1 MTAASFTKTYRSV
14 EQAETAARHHR
25 WLTTHAQP
33 MHQPALLEIRTST
46 LSFERIDGRHAG
58 PGDLVKLAGLM
69 GDAHGSAWT
78 SDLHRATLD
87 IPHTFSDGT
96 LFPDYLSGREAAL
109 RCRLEQGHLPDKAA
123 LHAML
128 CLLEKTA
135 DGPCAFYKDSN
146 PRNFLIT
153 SDGTCFAV
161 DTDDLTLAPPGY
173 DLAKLIATLLMSYG
187 PLAPSAIT
195 EALAAY
201 NRAAGRHDPLLAT
214 TPRERLDDFLALH
227 SVLTAPYAGRHGY
240 HYAPPSS
247 RNEGS

>member
-1 MTAASFTKTYRSV
+1 MTAASFTKMYRGP
-14 EQAETAARHHR
+14 EQAEAAARHHR

-33 MHQPALLEIRTST
+33 MRQPALLEIRSST
-46 LSFERIDGRHAG
+46 LSFERIDGRHVR

-69 GDAHGSAWT
+69 GDAHGSAWA

-87 IPHTFSDGT
+87 MPHTFSDGT
-96 LFPDYLSGREAAL
+96 SFPDFLSVREAAL
-109 RCRLEQGHLPDKAA
+109 RRRLEQGHLPDKPA
-123 LHAML
+123 LHTML
-128 CLLEKTA
+128 SLLEQTA
-135 DGPCAFYKDSN
+135 NGSCAFYKDSN

-153 SDGTCFAV
+153 GDGTCFAV

-173 DLAKLIATLLMSYG
+173 DLAKLITTLLMSYG

-195 EALAAY
+195 EALTAY

-214 TPRERLDDFLALH
+214 TSRERLDDFLTLH

-240 HYAPPSS
+240 HYASPS